1 MLWSAFPSRPSRSC
15 PRSGC
20 RVPGSLG
27 RLVCAAPSLSP
38 LPQLPGV
45 TSRLPSCGLPGRP
58 SSGFRCLC
66 SPRLLARPPSVGP
79 TRLYWHPQTP
89 SQLIF
94 SFVFSR
100 RRLERTEGIRL
111 ASGCAYLTVCYQ
123 RKEGNW
129 LLECLCALSARGVR
143 GTVPHPACS
152 ALTAVDG
159 RALPGGCTRGGR
171 LLEGGRVPGHR
182 ETRRSAAC

>member
-1 MLWSAFPSRPSRSC
+1 MECFPFAPVAELSAQ
-15 PRSGC
+15 
-20 RVPGSLG
+20 
-27 RLVCAAPSLSP
+27 RLQGA
-38 LPQLPGV
+38 
-45 TSRLPSCGLPGRP
+45 GLPGEARLLCPEPLPAASAARGDESSSLVRFARP
-58 SSGFRCLC
+58 SLQ
-66 SPRLLARPPSVGP
+66 RPPAPLQPTALGEAPISGP

-111 ASGCAYLTVCYQ
+111 TSGCAYLTACYQ

-129 LLECLCALSARGVR
+129 LLECLCALSARGVP

-159 RALPGGCTRGGR
+159 RALPGGRTRGGR
-171 LLEGGRVPGHR
+171 LREGGRVPGHR